1 MAIIIHALLLDIT
14 TNPCYGKRMEHGT
27 RARLLDLIR
36 ERDRTDMAFCGSM
49 LLLTL
54 RATYTPAVCGAF
66 VLLG

>member
-1 MAIIIHALLLDIT
+1 MG
-14 TNPCYGKRMEHGT
+14 NEWNMEHEH
-27 RARLLDLIR
+27 DLIR
-36 ERDRTDMAFCGSM
+36 ERDRTDMVFCGSM